1 MENLVNCS
9 RVLYDKDIVEKME
22 EIKVLKNKIKCMEWP
37 DVEFL
42 NVEELYTERMNV
54 RNIVSSS
61 IKKFVFETDWHRV
74 RMVGIFCCNMID
86 FLSGIEKSLN
96 SFTKNV
102 HPEWANYIS
111 NQIVCMTRCHID
123 SLELHHFLDTQ
134 DLDKLSDSI
143 FRFIISYLEN
153 ILFYDVEVIEDEV

>member
-42 NVEELYTERMNV
+42 NVEELDTERMNV
-54 RNIVSSS
+54 GNIVSSS
-61 IKKFVFETDWHRV
+61 IKKFVFETDWDEV
-74 RMVGIFCCNMID
+74 SMGSIFSCNMID

-102 HPEWANYIS
+102 NPEWANYES
-111 NQIVCMTRCHID
+111 NQIVVMTRCHIE
-123 SLELHHFLDTQ
+123 SLELQHYLDTE
-134 DLDKLSDSI
+134 DLDKLSD
-143 FRFIISYLEN
+143 
-153 ILFYDVEVIEDEV
+153 